1 MQWNLKLKISLS
13 KTLKKTMEPQEF
25 CRRWLN
31 ADQEMESARGYRSKC
46 VDLLSQVT
54 GIDRETINSKWGAG
68 VKFAKMPKQYQK
80 TLAYADMIR
89 EMLASGAKSHPDIL
103 DMVMQYLKQS
113 R

>member
-1 MQWNLKLKISLS
+1 MQLSLKLKCSLS
-13 KTLKKTMEPQEF
+13 RTLKRTMEPREF

-31 ADQEMESARGYRSKC
+31 ADEEIESARGYRSKC
-46 VDLLSQVT
+46 VDLLSRVT

-68 VKFAKMPKQYQK
+68 IEFAKMPKQYQK

-89 EMLASGAKSHPDIL
+89 EMLASGAKAHPDIL
-103 DMVMQYLKQS
+103 DMVMEYLKQS